1 MFDILKSAIRNLGR
15 KKMRSA
21 LTITG
26 IAIGVASVILISS
39 ISECGTT
46 AVNTEMDSLGLGGLT
61 ISVNSSI
68 GGQNSHVLTEEELDT
83 IRNVQH
89 VQQAMPLL
97 MQNTKV
103 NSHGT
108 QQLDALVWGIDSKA
122 NQVISLQVLYGR
134 MLNNVDIKSYS
145 NVCMVDQ
152 TFAQNV
158 YHRDNIV
165 GKKISI
171 LCGNMEEEFEVV
183 GVIKTGSGLLQNL
196 IGDYIPNFLYVPYT
210 TLQSVTGK
218 NSFDQIAVRVED
230 NYDVDEAGQSIVST
244 LSNTTGISDGF
255 LANNL
260 VKQKDG
266 LKSILNTVTVVLSAV
281 GAISLLVAS
290 LSIMTVMMV
299 SVNER
304 TREIGIKKSIGAR
317 RSTIL
322 CEFLLEAIFISLIG
336 CLIGVVVGIG
346 ISFFGAS
353 YVNISLQLRKDI
365 ILLAVGFSLLSGIIF
380 GVYPAAKASRLKPV
394 DALRIE

>member
-1 MFDILKSAIRNLGR
+1 MFDILKSAIKNLGR

-21 LTITG
+21 LTMTG

-39 ISECGTT
+39 ISECGTS

-61 ISVNSSI
+61 ISVNSSV
-68 GGQNSHVLTEEELDT
+68 NSSHSVLSEDELEIVRD
-83 IRNVQH
+83 VQH

-103 NSHGT
+103 NSHDN
-108 QQLDALVWGIDSKA
+108 QSLDALVWGIDSKA
-122 NQVISLQVLYGR
+122 NQVISLQLLYGR
-134 MLNNVDIKSYS
+134 MINNVDVKSYN
-145 NVCMVDQ
+145 NVCLVDQ
-152 TFAQNV
+152 TFAQNI
-158 YHRDNIV
+158 YHRVNII

-171 LCGNMEEEFEVV
+171 FCGNVEEEFEVV

-196 IGDYIPNFLYVPYT
+196 IGDYIPNFLYIPYT
-210 TLQSVTGK
+210 TLQNITGRG
-218 NSFDQIAVRVED
+218 SFDQIAVRVED

-244 LSNTTGISDGF
+244 LSNRTGVDDGF
-255 LANNL
+255 SANNL

-266 LKSILNTVTVVLSAV
+266 LKSILNTVTVILSAV

-322 CEFLLEAIFISLIG
+322 FEFLLEAIFISLIG
-336 CLIGVVVGIG
+336 CFIGLIIGIG
-346 ISFFGAS
+346 ISFLGAY

-365 ILLAVGFSLLSGIIF
+365 ILLAVVFSLLSGVVF

>member
-1 MFDILKSAIRNLGR
+1 MFDILKSAIKNLGR

-39 ISECGTT
+39 ISECGTS

-61 ISVNSSI
+61 ISVNSSV
-68 GGQNSHVLTEEELDT
+68 NSSHSVLSEDELEIVRD
-83 IRNVQH
+83 VQH

-103 NSHGT
+103 NSHDS
-108 QQLDALVWGIDSKA
+108 QSLDALVWGIDSKA
-122 NQVISLQVLYGR
+122 NQVISLQLLYGR
-134 MLNNVDIKSYS
+134 MLNNVDIKSYN
-145 NVCMVDQ
+145 NVCLVDQ
-152 TFAQNV
+152 TFAQNI
-158 YHRDNIV
+158 YHRDNII

-171 LCGNMEEEFEVV
+171 FCGNVEEEFEVV

-210 TLQSVTGK
+210 TLQNITGRG
-218 NSFDQIAVRVED
+218 SFDQIAVRVED

-244 LSNTTGISDGF
+244 LSNKTGVVDGF

-266 LKSILNTVTVVLSAV
+266 LKNILNTVTVILSAV

-322 CEFLLEAIFISLIG
+322 FEFLLEAIFISLIG
-336 CLIGVVVGIG
+336 CFVGLIVGIG
-346 ISFFGAS
+346 ISFLGAY
-353 YVNISLQLRKDI
+353 YVNVSLQLRKDI
-365 ILLAVGFSLLSGIIF
+365 ILLAVVFSLLSGVVF
-380 GVYPAAKASRLKPV
+380 GVYPAAKASQLKPV

>member
-1 MFDILKSAIRNLGR
+1 
-15 KKMRSA
+15 MRSA

-68 GGQNSHVLTEEELDT
+68 GGQNSHVLTVDELNT